1 MPEPG
6 KFGSTEEPMAT
17 KPLTTAK
24 APAVPAPATIQD
36 AIAGGATEGTL
47 LTAPLAPAKGPIDA
61 PAESLVVV
69 TVKKFWDSKTA
80 RAIKGVLLAAFAA
93 VVITFG
99 TTCLTTW
106 AGGKSIFDKGA
117 VDWRNTER
125 AAEIAGGGVL
135 VAGVMAWARKIDN
148 NPVQ

>member
-1 MPEPG
+1 MEPG
-6 KFGSTEEPMAT
+6 KFGADM
-17 KPLTTAK
+17 PLIQNQ
-24 APAVPAPATIQD
+24 VPPLPTTIQE
-36 AIAGGATEGTL
+36 ALATGAKEGTL
-47 LTAPLAPAKGPIDA
+47 LTAPLVPAKGPIDL

-80 RAIKGVLLAAFAA
+80 KAIKGVLLAAFAA
-93 VVITFG
+93 VVIVFG
-99 TTCLTTW
+99 STCLTVW
-106 AGGKSIFDKGA
+106 SSGKSIFDAGA

-135 VAGVMAWARKIDN
+135 VAAVMAWARKIDN

>member
-1 MPEPG
+1 MEPG
-6 KFGSTEEPMAT
+6 KFGADM
-17 KPLTTAK
+17 PLIQNS
-24 APAVPAPATIQD
+24 VPPLPTTIQE
-36 AIAGGATEGTL
+36 ARATGAVEGTM
-47 LTAPLAPAKGPIDA
+47 LTAPLAPAKGPIDM

-80 RAIKGVLLAAFAA
+80 KAIKGVLAAAFAA
-93 VVITFG
+93 VLIVFG
-99 TTCLTTW
+99 TTCLNVW
-106 AGGKSIFDKGA
+106 AAQKSILDPGA

-135 VAGVMAWARKIDN
+135 VAAVMAWARKIDN

>member
-1 MPEPG
+1 M
-6 KFGSTEEPMAT
+6 
-17 KPLTTAK
+17 PLTQNPPT
-24 APAVPAPATIQD
+24 PAPPMTIQEARAD
-36 AIAGGATEGTL
+36 GAVVGTML
-47 LTAPLAPAKGPIDA
+47 SAPLVAAKGPIDL

-80 RAIKGVLLAAFAA
+80 QAIKGVLVACVAA
-93 VVITFG
+93 VVIVFG
-99 TTCLTTW
+99 TTCLNVW
-106 AGGKSIFDKGA
+106 ASQKSLFDKGA

-135 VAGVMAWARKIDN
+135 VAAVLGWARKIDN